1 MAATRFIC
9 GLSQVWI
16 AFEKSLFREA
26 TVSVPIGTTT
36 LFDPDFSF
44 KLNSVDP
51 YEDYGYKLSDDLLD
65 FTDKPTKPGKDMD
78 NLDGPA

>member
-1 MAATRFIC
+1 M
-9 GLSQVWI
+9 QVKNFNSYF
-16 AFEKSLFREA
+16 AFFRK
-26 TVSVPIGTTT
+26 T
-36 LFDPDFSF
+36 DPDFSF

-78 NLDGPA
+78 NLDGPV